1 MDRIKCLPVDPEVY
15 IRMATSSGI
24 GAFGSIDWFSLP
36 LSKTVCQV
44 YKDFIFSY
52 LASKSSTSPFH
63 GSSMTMIVLTC
74 GSWKLEENY
83 FKHFWQ
89 TLHVHTQRVRKL
101 KKSLGKKKLVK

>member
-1 MDRIKCLPVDPEVY
+1 MMDRIKCLPVDPEVY

-24 GAFGSIDWFSLP
+24 GAFGSIDRFSLP

-101 KKSLGKKKLVK
+101 KKV